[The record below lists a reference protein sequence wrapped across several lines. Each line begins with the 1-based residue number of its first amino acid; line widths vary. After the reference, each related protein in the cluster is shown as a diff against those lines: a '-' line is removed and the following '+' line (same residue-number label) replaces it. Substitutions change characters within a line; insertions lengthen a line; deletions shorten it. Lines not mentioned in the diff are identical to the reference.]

1 MDRDHYF
8 SKMESIMWA
17 NGNFLKSDLGKIIY
31 FMDMEFI
38 ISIMA
43 VYIKE
48 NGKMVNIMDQE
59 LYIIKIPAN
68 MKETFKMGKNM
79 GKDF

>member
-1 MDRDHYF
+1 
-8 SKMESIMWA
+8 MWG
-17 NGNFLKSDLGKIIY
+17 NGNLLKSFLGKIIY

>member
-8 SKMESIMWA
+8 LKMESIMWG
-17 NGNFLKSDLGKIIY
+17 NGNFLKSFLGKIIY